1 MRRVTQWF
9 RASCIGDYDDP
20 SSFLDVLTS
29 DNGRNDM
36 GWHDARYDGLVAQ
49 AAREEDASRRADL
62 LAHAERRALDDVRS
76 EEQPSELQ
84 SLMRSSYAVFCL
96 KKTKKRTRRRYSET

>member
-1 MRRVTQWF
+1 MWKQMLGVETTLINEESKVFLAQRRMRRVTQVF
-9 RASCIGDYDDP
+9 RASWIGDYDDP

-62 LAHAERRALDDVRS
+62 LAHAERRALEDRKS
-76 EEQPSELQ
+76 TRLN
-84 SLMRSSYAVFCL
+84 SSH
-96 KKTKKRTRRRYSET
+96 

>member
-1 MRRVTQWF
+1 M
-9 RASCIGDYDDP
+9 GDAHDP
-20 SSFLDVLTS
+20 SSLLGVLTS

-62 LAHAERRALDDVRS
+62 LAHAERRALDDVPFIPIYWYVSKHLVKPRV
-76 EEQPSELQ
+76 PGWHDNLQ
-84 SLMRSSYAVFCL
+84 IGRASCRERVCQDV
-96 KKTKKRTRRRYSET
+96 

>member
-62 LAHAERRALDDVRS
+62 LAHAERRALDDVPFIPIYWYVRS
-76 EEQPSELQ
+76 EERRVGKECVRTC
-84 SLMRSSYAVFCL
+84 RSRWAPVY
-96 KKTKKRTRRRYSET
+96 